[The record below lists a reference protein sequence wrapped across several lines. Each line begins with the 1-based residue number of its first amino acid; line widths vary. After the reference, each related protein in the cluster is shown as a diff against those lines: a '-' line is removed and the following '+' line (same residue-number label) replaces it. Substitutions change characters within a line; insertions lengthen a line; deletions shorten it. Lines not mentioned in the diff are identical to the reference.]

1 MEEEEI
7 KKEIGKSI
15 KFLRNKKN
23 ISQTEL
29 SRILSVTVASVS
41 RWESGIS
48 IPSFTTLYDIS
59 NLFEVSIDELLGKYA
74 YNNESR
80 IEEIY
85 VLDKIKNLIKGLEEK
100 EKEKR
105 EVEKNEKI

>member
-7 KKEIGKSI
+7 KKEVGKTI
-15 KFLRNKKN
+15 KFLRKKKK

-29 SRILSVTVASVS
+29 SEILDVTVASVS
-41 RWESGIS
+41 RWEAGIS

-74 YNNESR
+74 YKNESR

-85 VLDKIKNLIKGLEEK
+85 VLDKIKKLIKEL
-100 EKEKR
+100 
-105 EVEKNEKI
+105 EKNEKI